1 MRKVLFLFLI
11 QASVV
16 ACLADEY
23 KDPASN
29 VIYTFDPAG
38 DIAEVKEGQEWIDT
52 DDATI
57 GFPSPGSPDA
67 NDEIV
72 ILDKFTV
79 NGKEYTV
86 NKIGDYAF
94 ALMSNVTS
102 VAIPSTVTS
111 IGNNAFEGCTLL
123 SSLHLSRGLVSIE
136 SKAFEGCHSL
146 TTVSLPE
153 GLESLGF
160 EVFAVCSKL
169 VSVYIPESVI
179 SIDPLLFLGCDALST
194 IISMIET
201 PIEVSDI
208 CQPSQTE
215 QITLYVPSGTKFK
228 YETTSGWEQFRH
240 IEEIQ
245 PTGVVSPS
253 DKFVNSRSAQGDA
266 SHLKNSVNSNFL
278 DLSGRRLP
286 SLPTRKGIYI
296 KDGRKVLIK

>member
-67 NDEIV
+67 NAEIV

-79 NGKEYTV
+79 SGKEYSV
-86 NKIGDYAF
+86 KKIGDYAF
-94 ALMSNVTS
+94 ALMNNVTS
-102 VAIPSTVTS
+102 VTIPSSVTS

-123 SSLHLSRGLVSIE
+123 SDLHLSSGLVSIG

-160 EVFAVCSKL
+160 EVFAVCSRL
-169 VSVYIPESVI
+169 ASIYIPESVI

-194 IISMIET
+194 IISMNKN
-201 PIEVSDI
+201 PQEVPEM
-208 CQPSQTE
+208 CQPSLLQ
-215 QITLYVPSGTKFK
+215 QITLRVPTGTKSK
-228 YETTSGWEQFRH
+228 YETTSGWEQFH
-240 IEEIQ
+240 NIEEFQ
-245 PTGVVSPS
+245 PMGIAFPS
-253 DKFVNSRSAQGDA
+253 EK
-266 SHLKNSVNSNFL
+266 SVNSKFL

-286 SLPTRKGIYI
+286 SLPTQKGIYI
-296 KDGRKVLIK
+296 KDGRKVMIK